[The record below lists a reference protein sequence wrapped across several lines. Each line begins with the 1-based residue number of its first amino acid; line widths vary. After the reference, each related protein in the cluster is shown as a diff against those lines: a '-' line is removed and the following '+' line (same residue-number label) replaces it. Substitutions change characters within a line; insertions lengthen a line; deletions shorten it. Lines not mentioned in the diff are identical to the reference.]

1 LGFLKDGVGLIVE
14 LKKSFP
20 IQSLKIKTT
29 KSGWSAN
36 IYISETI
43 GTNLAD
49 WGTVFTSIDAVP
61 GDITVDLTGATGAN
75 ILIWFTDLGDD
86 PPPGVRMEISEI
98 EVS

>member
-1 LGFLKDGVGLIVE
+1 MKL
-14 LKKSFP
+14 KSFP
-20 IQSLKIKTT
+20 IQSLKIETT
-29 KSGWSAN
+29 KSGWSAD